1 MTRNTRIFSDNEY
14 ISMRTYI
21 NSIRDLSNEYERS
34 ITDSSNE
41 IDIKLLVDTFLEK
54 IKTL

>member
-1 MTRNTRIFSDNEY
+1 MARNTRIFSDNEY